1 MKTFRLFL
9 ALAPLFLLCSC
20 ASTERKVIATK
31 HTTLHQQIVVAVGFL
46 RCMAV
51 KVADTRRLTTPKV
64 KMAGIRG

>member
-31 HTTLHQQIVVAVGFL
+31 HTTLRQQTVVAEYP
-46 RCMAV
+46 
-51 KVADTRRLTTPKV
+51 VASPDNNR
-64 KMAGIRG
+64 

>member
-31 HTTLHQQIVVAVGFL
+31 HTTLRQQTVVAEYPVITPDG
-46 RCMAV
+46 
-51 KVADTRRLTTPKV
+51 TRPKN
-64 KMAGIRG
+64 